1 LWRASVSGGSVSLS
15 TRSGKGSTDVFGVD
29 GRALDGHALV
39 SSFAK
44 LHGGI
49 KAGA

>member
-1 LWRASVSGGSVSLS
+1 
-15 TRSGKGSTDVFGVD
+15 VD